1 MTTETQSSASDTPVA
16 EEVAATT
23 PVTEEVAAPVTKD
36 VADAAPVTKDVADAA
51 PVTKDVA
58 DAAPITKDVAD
69 AALATEGSA
78 PEKVRSQSA
87 LVFRTLPTR
96 QTVNPGWWL
105 LAVAAV
111 GVAAWL
117 TVTVARG
124 THFTTGQ
131 RAAAAW
137 TSLLV
142 VVALAIV
149 AQVILLWYQ
158 SGLPGM
164 PGATPDQRT
173 LAYRRR
179 GLKAAVIGQDGRAST
194 SKTQVALWT
203 AALVWA
209 LVDLLLLARAYHSGT
224 LFTNAVTSNWHPE
237 YLVLLGLPVAAA
249 TAAKAAVASVNSGQ
263 GPATSDNASD
273 MAATLNAGVYVRDPV
288 GKGVWGFLAGVAELF
303 TGDDDAVAW
312 ADLQYVVFTLITL
325 AYFASQFLAQPTAG
339 LPPVPAALL
348 TLMGVSATGYTAN
361 KIVSTKVNTKQAS
374 PAGQ

>member
-1 MTTETQSSASDTPVA
+1 MTTETQSSASDTPVT
-16 EEVAATT
+16 EEMAATT

-36 VADAAPVTKDVADAA
+36 VADAGPVTKDVADAA
-51 PVTKDVA
+51 PLTKDVA
-58 DAAPITKDVAD
+58 DT
-69 AALATEGSA
+69 ALATEGSA
-78 PEKVRSQSA
+78 PKKVRSRSA

-105 LAVAAV
+105 LAIAAV

-117 TVTVARG
+117 TVVVARG

-137 TSLLV
+137 TALLV
-142 VVALAIV
+142 VAALAIL
-149 AQVILLWYQ
+149 AQVVLLWYQ
-158 SGLPGM
+158 SRLPTTA
-164 PGATPDQRT
+164 GAAPDQLT

-249 TAAKAAVASVNSGQ
+249 TAAKAAVAGANSGQ
-263 GPATSDNASD
+263 GPANSADVAAGAS
-273 MAATLNAGVYVRDPV
+273 GVYVRDPV
-288 GKGVWGFLAGVAELF
+288 REGVWGFLAGVAELF

-325 AYFASQFLAQPTAG
+325 AYFASQFLARPTAG

-348 TLMGVSATGYTAN
+348 TLMGVSATGYAAN
-361 KIVSTKVNTKQAS
+361 KIVSTKVNTKQPPA
-374 PAGQ
+374 AGQ